1 MKNVNNNQSAPKGDS
16 SIFLHNVK
24 EHATLSAGASVDHG
38 SEVEATEDHVNRT
51 ADRGCCVS
59 TCSVSSS
66 FGGVGEIR
74 EVPIDSARC
83 VDEGHIDSLLDGLPM
98 SVAATTGI
106 RKGWT

>member
-1 MKNVNNNQSAPKGDS
+1 MKNENETNGAGAPLNS
-16 SIFLHNVK
+16 LHNVK

-98 SVAATTGI
+98 SVAATTDI